1 VKQTRVKQLRGLPMV
16 TQPRGATGGGM
27 RRGTDKCEVTGQW
40 GHGFVGPEVSDIFQF
55 CVKEGADSPVSM
67 NHNRVIP
74 SQQCANSN
82 TKLLCECGRCVFM
95 REKSGG
101 MRFRRLECTPQA
113 VILR

>member
-1 VKQTRVKQLRGLPMV
+1 VGGEGRGEADEGKTTSWAAAGRWS

-55 CVKEGADSPVSM
+55 CVKEGADSPISM

-74 SQQCANSN
+74 SPAV
-82 TKLLCECGRCVFM
+82 CE
-95 REKSGG
+95 
-101 MRFRRLECTPQA
+101 LEYEI
-113 VILR
+113 VV